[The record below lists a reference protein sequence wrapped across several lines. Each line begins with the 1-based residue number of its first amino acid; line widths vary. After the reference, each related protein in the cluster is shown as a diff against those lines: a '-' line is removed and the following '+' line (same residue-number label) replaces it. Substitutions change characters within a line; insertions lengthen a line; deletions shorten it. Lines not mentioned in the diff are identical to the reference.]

1 MTFFRATGVSEVLVT
16 ARYLMKT
23 RRLHRQRLKQSDEEL
38 AVGILMLSQAETA
51 EDMGVEEDESHFFF
65 SPPPNL
71 TPSRHSNEVYF
82 CTNSLRFLPKKK
94 NIFKL

>member
-51 EDMGVEEDESHFFF
+51 EDMGVEEDESNG
-65 SPPPNL
+65 SLDVVPKSLKAEEEEQEKVDGDEEEESASSSNL
-71 TPSRHSNEVYF
+71 D
-82 CTNSLRFLPKKK
+82 
-94 NIFKL
+94 